1 MQQYHYR
8 STDPAVVAIVQDC
21 FNQRQALRLAADRL
35 GEAFGGEVA
44 LLRSTTD
51 VMPGGIKL
59 KVGQELDVH
68 WCRPDQWGFRRL
80 RVKPK
85 TAKGMPKAERE
96 ALQVEHQ
103 RLVQLW
109 QEHCPASLDVHAFWD
124 RLGVN
129 TGNLLLSGGL
139 FFTQHGSAYFCLG
152 FCIDQA
158 EHLANVAAG
167 KPSAGWID
175 GAEEILPSHYDAAR
189 RDYNREAA

>member
-21 FNQRQALRLAADRL
+21 FNQRQALRLAADHL

-51 VMPGGIKL
+51 VMPGGIKF
-59 KVGQELDVH
+59 KGGQELDVH

-109 QEHCPASLDVHAFWD
+109 QEHCPASLDVHGFWD

-129 TGNLLLSGGL
+129 TGNLLLCGGL
-139 FFTQHGSAYFCLG
+139 FFTQHGAAYFCLG
-152 FCIDQA
+152 FAIDQGK
-158 EHLANVAAG
+158 HLANVAAG
-167 KPSAGWID
+167 KPSAGWIE

>member
-1 MQQYHYR
+1 MQQHYYR
-8 STDPAVVAIVQDC
+8 STAPTVVAIVEDY
-21 FNQRQALRLAADRL
+21 FNQRETLRLAANRL

-44 LLRSTTD
+44 LLRAMTD
-51 VMPGGIKL
+51 IRPSGVKL
-59 KVGQELDVH
+59 SSDRSLDSH
-68 WCRPDQWGFRRL
+68 WCRPDQWGFRTL

-109 QEHCPASLDVHAFWD
+109 QEHCPASLDVHQFWS

-129 TGNLLLSGGL
+129 TGSLLLSGGL
-139 FFTQHGSAYFCLG
+139 FFVQHDAAYFCLG
-152 FCIDQA
+152 FYINQA
-158 EHLANVAAG
+158 EHLANVIAG
-167 KPSAGWID
+167 KPSSGWIE

>member
-44 LLRSTTD
+44 LLRGLTHISPSG
-51 VMPGGIKL
+51 VKL
-59 KVGQELDVH
+59 KGDQVLDIH
-68 WCRPDQWGFRRL
+68 WCRPDPWGFRRL

-85 TAKGMPKAERE
+85 TTKGMPKPERE
-96 ALQVEHQ
+96 ALLIEHQ

-109 QEHCPASLDVHAFWD
+109 EQHCPPALNVHQFWD

-139 FFTQHGSAYFCLG
+139 FFTQNGAAYFCLG
-152 FCIDQA
+152 FDINQA
-158 EHLANVAAG
+158 EHLANVAG
-167 KPSAGWID
+167 GQPSAGWIE

>member
-44 LLRSTTD
+44 LLRTMND

-59 KVGQELDVH
+59 KGGQELDVH

-80 RVKPK
+80 RVNPK

-96 ALQVEHQ
+96 GLQVEHQ
-103 RLVQLW
+103 RLVELW
-109 QEHCPASLDVHAFWD
+109 QEYCPRALDVHAFWD

-129 TGNLLLSGGL
+129 TGNLLLCGGL
-139 FFTQHGSAYFCLG
+139 FFTQHGTAYFCLG
-152 FCIDQA
+152 FAIDQA

-167 KPSAGWID
+167 KPSAGWIE

>member
-59 KVGQELDVH
+59 KGGQELDVH

-139 FFTQHGSAYFCLG
+139 FFTQHGAAYFCLG
-152 FCIDQA
+152 FAIDQA
-158 EHLANVAAG
+158 EHLVNVAAG
-167 KPSAGWID
+167 KPSAGWIE